1 MTARRSIHVEGL
13 GHGKQPIPC
22 AARIGPFVATG
33 GVRGVDPATG
43 EMPDGVGTQVALMFR
58 NLRAIVEAA
67 GVACDDILKVTVWVA
82 DPEARDHVNVE
93 WIAMFPDPDSRPARH
108 TVARDLPAGMLVQC
122 EALAV
127 AGS

>member
-13 GHGKQPIPC
+13 GHGAQPIPC

-43 EMPDGVGTQVALMFR
+43 GMPAEVDAQVTLMFR
-58 NLRAIVEAA
+58 NRRTIVEAA
-67 GVACDDILKVTVWVA
+67 GLSCDDILKVTVWVA
-82 DPEARDHVNVE
+82 DSDARQHINVE
-93 WIAMFPDPDSRPARH
+93 WTAMFPDPDSRPARH
-108 TVARDLPAGMLVQC
+108 TLARDLPAGMLVQC

-127 AGS
+127 AAS